1 MKKRCDNCAHWGD
14 EEDENEYGV
23 VFSQCRRFPPVVVP
37 AEYRNDI
44 DRKERER
51 LGFRNGFFD
60 FPWVAESE
68 VCGEHRQSNDEG
80 QQQVDSAA
88 GRLSAGP
95 NG

>member
-68 VCGEHRQSNDEG
+68 VCGEHRQSNGRGKPTAECG
-80 QQQVDSAA
+80 SA
-88 GRLSAGP
+88 
-95 NG
+95 